1 MATPLDLRST
11 PADTT
16 IPSFP
21 ASPAS
26 SNDQFSSAAEEGY
39 ELRTLSHAPTATDED
54 EDEDNN
60 NENNER
66 GALIPGQECTR
77 RSRRREREDVLYET
91 FQESEEE
98 GEGEGEEGGSME
110 IRRRERRRGKKEF
123 FYSAAQERAVVR
135 RLDWCLVLFLAVL
148 YMLSFL
154 DRSSAF
160 SSPFSARLELY

>member
-1 MATPLDLRST
+1 MATPLNLTFT
-11 PADTT
+11 PACTT
-16 IPSFP
+16 IPRSP
-21 ASPAS
+21 PSPAS

-39 ELRTLSHAPTATDED
+39 ELRTLPRAPTTTDD
-54 EDEDNN
+54 DEDNN
-60 NENNER
+60 NEDNER
-66 GALIPGQECTR
+66 GALIPGQESTR

-91 FQESEEE
+91 FQESE
-98 GEGEGEEGGSME
+98 GEGEEGGS

-154 DRSSAF
+154 DRSSRF
-160 SSPFSARLELY
+160 SSPSSARLDLR

>member
-1 MATPLDLRST
+1 M
-11 PADTT
+11 
-16 IPSFP
+16 
-21 ASPAS
+21 
-26 SNDQFSSAAEEGY
+26 
-39 ELRTLSHAPTATDED
+39 
-54 EDEDNN
+54 
-60 NENNER
+60 
-66 GALIPGQECTR
+66 
-77 RSRRREREDVLYET
+77 LYET